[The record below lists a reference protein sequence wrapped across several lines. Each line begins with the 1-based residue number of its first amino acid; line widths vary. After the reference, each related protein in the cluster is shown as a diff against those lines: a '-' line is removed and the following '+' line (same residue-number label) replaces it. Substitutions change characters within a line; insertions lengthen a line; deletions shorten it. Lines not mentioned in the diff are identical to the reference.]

1 MEKPRSQGAAGGVS
15 GESGVTR
22 RVPGSV
28 NLVDAG
34 SGMASG
40 EVLVQ
45 ESGSSLHSE
54 EISPTS
60 CQSLVEVTALSSGS
74 NQSLGEALG
83 HHREPCTNCA
93 HNPPFTGASV
103 SGTWSLGSGA
113 TGVYNSGCSS
123 HSGTSCLYPP
133 KSREIRGILK
143 SSSNP
148 KSRDTTQER
157 KKYQHW
163 DEMNILATY
172 HPPDKSYGHKKVDEP
187 STPYYRL
194 PDSDEDLSPESSGP
208 LTPEMLTERLATMDN
223 FYPKVLRYGDN
234 KKPESTDNFAKTYS
248 SDFEKHR
255 KAHYDEGKFFR
266 ASKNLPL
273 DSKKSSE
280 SNVSVDSS
288 NQVVMSQDSEPRSV
302 EREWTGG
309 LTRGVR
315 DRGILAAKNH
325 ILKNKEISP
334 KS

>member
-1 MEKPRSQGAAGGVS
+1 MEKPRSLGAAGGVS

-28 NLVDAG
+28 RVVDAG

-40 EVLVQ
+40 EVLFQ
-45 ESGSSLHSE
+45 DSGSPLHSE

-74 NQSLGEALG
+74 NSNESLGEAVG
-83 HHREPCTNCA
+83 PRRGPCTNCA

-113 TGVYNSGCSS
+113 TGVYNSGYSS
-123 HSGTSCLYPP
+123 HSEPTYLYPS

-143 SSSNP
+143 SSSTP
-148 KSRDTTQER
+148 KSRGPTQER

-172 HPPDKSYGHKKVDEP
+172 HPADKNYGFMKVDEP

-194 PDSDEDLSPESSGP
+194 QDSDEDLSPESSGP
-208 LTPEMLTERLATMDN
+208 LTPEMLTERLTTMGSL
-223 FYPKVLRYGDN
+223 YPKVLRYGDN
-234 KKPESTDNFAKTYS
+234 RRPESPDIFSKTYS

-255 KAHYDEGKFFR
+255 KAHYDEGKFFK
-266 ASKNLPL
+266 AQKNLSL
-273 DSKKSSE
+273 DSEKSSE

-288 NQVVMSQDSEPRSV
+288 TEVVMSQDSEPM
-302 EREWTGG
+302 ERDWTGG